1 MIKLSRMSDKII
13 LASASRQRRLIMDA
27 LGLEYKI
34 IPADIDEKAIRDED
48 LEKRAEN
55 IARAKALEV
64 AKNNQGIIIAADTFA
79 YCNSMVLEKP
89 KDLKEAIEMIKL
101 QSNNDVTVYSG
112 FCYLDKKNNIDFSKT
127 SISKIR
133 LRNMSDDEIEYF
145 VNNNPVLQ
153 WSAAFSPTYLYQTTF
168 IKHFEGSITGVSGL
182 PVEFLAECL
191 EKSGVKINGTPWTE

>member
-1 MIKLSRMSDKII
+1 MFNQII
-13 LASASRQRRLIMDA
+13 LASGSRQRRLIMDA
-27 LGLEYKI
+27 LGLKYKI

-48 LEKRAEN
+48 LTKRAEN

-79 YCNSMVLEKP
+79 YCNGMVLEKP
-89 KDLKEAIEMIKL
+89 KDLEEAKEMLKL
-101 QSNNDVTVYSG
+101 QSNNEVTVYSG

-127 SISKIR
+127 SVSKLI

-153 WSAAFSPTYLYQTTF
+153 WSAAFSPTYLYQSTF
-168 IKHFEGSITGVSGL
+168 IKHFEGSMTGVSGL
-182 PVEFLAECL
+182 PVEFLAPCL
-191 EKSGVKINGTPWTE
+191 EKSGIKIKGSKWNEME